1 VFAHGFMLDRGEKMS
16 KTTGNSRDPDETAAV
31 FGVDGARY
39 MVLREVPFDRDADVS
54 TDGFVRRYNADLAN
68 DLGNL
73 VNRTVSMSN
82 RYLDGVLPPVSGATR
97 DADREIRA
105 TAERVVADYH
115 AAMERLHLDEA
126 LGAMMELAGA
136 ANGYAES
143 QAPWSL
149 NKAGETARVGEV
161 LAVLAEACRIIGHL
175 LAPAAP
181 DGARRIHEQLG
192 VPPPYDARGA
202 GGPGLASLAAWGG
215 GPAGWRTA
223 TPTPIFPRVELEVA
237 G

>member
-1 VFAHGFMLDRGEKMS
+1 
-16 KTTGNSRDPDETAAV
+16 
-31 FGVDGARY
+31 
-39 MVLREVPFDRDADVS
+39 
-54 TDGFVRRYNADLAN
+54 
-68 DLGNL
+68 
-73 VNRTVSMSN
+73 
-82 RYLDGVLPPVSGATR
+82 VSGATR
-97 DADREIRA
+97 DADREIQA

-149 NKAGETARVGEV
+149 SKAGETERVGEV

-192 VPPPYDARGA
+192 VPPPYDERGA
-202 GGPGLASLAAWGG
+202 GGPGLGSLAAWGG
-215 GPAGWRTA
+215 GPDGWRTT
-223 TPTPIFPRVELEVA
+223 TPTPVFPRVELEVA